1 MKSVRKKRFK
11 KTCEFHV
18 SQIKW
23 AKVNKNV
30 KSKVKICGDKVL
42 KTKEKK
48 NASTNNHICKSH
60 GFCTGLAS

>member
-48 NASTNNHICKSH
+48 MQVQIIIFVRVTVFA
-60 GFCTGLAS
+60 LV